1 MRKLMTITA
10 LLVAVSVF
18 ALDPIT
24 LDGKFNVKK
33 AKGSVAFFEGI
44 DWSKTQVGSIDD
56 GVLINGG
63 IALPTYL
70 QKQDEQ
76 KIADG
81 KPEDANFVKDW
92 PMMQQESDEMLKKCW
107 NGEFKKGLQL
117 SRNASEAQYRLRI
130 VATGLDFGNTAGS
143 VFGWGNA
150 GGAIIVGEMVLTD
163 IQSGEVIALF
173 KLNHV
178 QGNPGLTE
186 RMRLIGLMAQIVDEV
201 EDLY

>member
-18 ALDPIT
+18 ALDPVSI
-24 LDGKFNVKK
+24 DGKFNVKK
-33 AKGSVAFFEGI
+33 AKGTAALYEGI

-56 GVLINGG
+56 GVLIRGG

-81 KPEDANFVKDW
+81 KPEDANYVKDW
-92 PMMQQESDEMLKKCW
+92 PMMQQESDEMFKKCW

-117 SRNASEAQYRLRI
+117 TRNAAEAQYRIRI
-130 VATGLDFGNTAGS
+130 EITGLDFGSTAGS

-150 GGAIIVGEMVLTD
+150 GGAIITGVVELSD
-163 IQSGEVIALF
+163 IKTGEVVVRF

-178 QGNPGLTE
+178 QGNPGMTE
-186 RMRLIGLMAQIVDEV
+186 RMRLIALMAQLVDEI
-201 EDLY
+201 EDVY